1 MKWLGRGTVPERRLG
16 RSHGYVGG
24 NPGKLCH
31 WSKGRRSWL
40 TACNSAERSSK
51 VKTWK
56 STGFTNM
63 EVTSDHSKKGAYEPG
78 GTVGA
83 SSEGWESDETKLVDV
98 TSKSSAWASQV
109 E

>member
-1 MKWLGRGTVPERRLG
+1 METWEEIQE
-16 RSHGYVGG
+16 
-24 NPGKLCH
+24 KLCH

-63 EVTSDHSKKGAYEPG
+63 EVTSDHSKKGVKGAG
-78 GTVGA
+78 GTVGRV
-83 SSEGWESDETKLVDV
+83 GKDGK
-98 TSKSSAWASQV
+98 
-109 E
+109 